1 MEQQNNNDYHN
12 AMVVVAFVRIMYVTV
27 LGVLTAWL
35 LSTKG
40 FDSGFWWG
48 LLSIVMIL
56 WTVSKAIE
64 TISFITLA
72 VTCKDD

>member
-1 MEQQNNNDYHN
+1 MEQQNNNDN
-12 AMVVVAFVRIMYVTV
+12 KAVAIVALARVVYVTILGSLTSWL
-27 LGVLTAWL
+27 LGV
-35 LSTKG
+35 KG
-40 FDSGFWWG
+40 FDHGFWRG
-48 LLSIVMIL
+48 ALSVIMIL

>member
-1 MEQQNNNDYHN
+1 MEQQNNKDYHK
-12 AMVVVAFVRIMYVTV
+12 AMVVVAFARIMYVTV

-35 LSTKG
+35 LGTKG

-64 TISFITLA
+64 TISFITIA

>member
-1 MEQQNNNDYHN
+1 MEQQNNNDYHKG
-12 AMVVVAFVRIMYVTV
+12 MVVVAFARIMYTVV
-27 LGVLTAWL
+27 LGTLTAWL
-35 LSTKG
+35 LSVKG

-48 LLSIVMIL
+48 LLSIIMIL

-64 TISFITLA
+64 TISFITIA

>member
-1 MEQQNNNDYHN
+1 MEQQNNNDYHK

-27 LGVLTAWL
+27 LGVLTSWL
-35 LSTKG
+35 LSVKG

-48 LLSIVMIL
+48 LLSIIMIL

-64 TISFITLA
+64 TVSFITIA

>member
-1 MEQQNNNDYHN
+1 MEQQNNNNYHK
-12 AMVVVAFVRIMYVTV
+12 AMVVVAFARIMYVTV
-27 LGVLTAWL
+27 LGVPTAWL
-35 LSTKG
+35 LGTKG

-64 TISFITLA
+64 TISFIAIA

>member
-1 MEQQNNNDYHN
+1 MEQQNNNDYHK
-12 AMVVVAFVRIMYVTV
+12 AMVVVVFVRIMYVTV

-35 LSTKG
+35 LSVKG

-48 LLSIVMIL
+48 LLSIIMIL

-64 TISFITLA
+64 TVSFIIIA

>member
-1 MEQQNNNDYHN
+1 MEQQNNNDYHK
-12 AMVVVAFVRIMYVTV
+12 AMVVVAFARIMYVTV

-35 LSTKG
+35 LSVKG

-56 WTVSKAIE
+56 WTVSKAVE
-64 TISFITLA
+64 TISFITIA

>member
-1 MEQQNNNDYHN
+1 MEQQNNNDN
-12 AMVVVAFVRIMYVTV
+12 VAIAIVAFARVAYTV
-27 LGVLTAWL
+27 ILGSLTGWL
-35 LSTKG
+35 LNVKG
-40 FDSGFWWG
+40 FDHGFWWG

>member
-1 MEQQNNNDYHN
+1 MEQQNNNDYHK

-64 TISFITLA
+64 TISFITLV

>member
-1 MEQQNNNDYHN
+1 MEQQNNNDYHK
-12 AMVVVAFVRIMYVTV
+12 AMVVVAFARIMYVAV
-27 LGVLTAWL
+27 LGALTSWL

-48 LLSIVMIL
+48 LLSVVMIL

-64 TISFITLA
+64 TVSFITIA

>member
-1 MEQQNNNDYHN
+1 MERQNNNDYHK
-12 AMVVVAFVRIMYVTV
+12 AMVVVAFARIMYAVV

-35 LSTKG
+35 LSMKG
-40 FDSGFWWG
+40 FNSGFWWG
-48 LLSIVMIL
+48 LLSIIMIL

-64 TISFITLA
+64 TISFITIA

>member
-1 MEQQNNNDYHN
+1 MEQQNNKDYHK
-12 AMVVVAFVRIMYVTV
+12 AMVVVAFARIMYVTV
-27 LGVLTAWL
+27 LGALTAWL
-35 LSTKG
+35 LGTKG

-64 TISFITLA
+64 TISFITIA

>member
-1 MEQQNNNDYHN
+1 MEQQNNNDYHK
-12 AMVVVAFVRIMYVTV
+12 AMVVVAFSRIMYVTV

-64 TISFITLA
+64 TISSITIA

>member
-1 MEQQNNNDYHN
+1 MEQQNNNDYHK
-12 AMVVVAFVRIMYVTV
+12 AMVVVAFARIMYVTV

-35 LSTKG
+35 LSVKG
-40 FDSGFWWG
+40 FDSGLWWG
-48 LLSIVMIL
+48 LLSIIMIL

-64 TISFITLA
+64 TVSFITIA

>member
-1 MEQQNNNDYHN
+1 MEQQNNNDYN
-12 AMVVVAFVRIMYVTV
+12 KAMVVVAFARIMYTVV
-27 LGVLTAWL
+27 LGTLTAWL
-35 LSTKG
+35 FSVKG

-48 LLSIVMIL
+48 LLSIIMIL

-64 TISFITLA
+64 TISFITIA

>member
-1 MEQQNNNDYHN
+1 MEQQNNNDYHK
-12 AMVVVAFVRIMYVTV
+12 AMVVVAFVRIVYVTV

>member
-1 MEQQNNNDYHN
+1 MEQQNNNDYHK

-64 TISFITLA
+64 TISFIILA

>member
-1 MEQQNNNDYHN
+1 MEQQNNNDYHK
-12 AMVVVAFVRIMYVTV
+12 AMVVVAFARIMYVTV

-40 FDSGFWWG
+40 FDSGFWWS
-48 LLSIVMIL
+48 LLSVIMIL

-64 TISFITLA
+64 TISFITIA

>member
-1 MEQQNNNDYHN
+1 MEQQNNNDYHK
-12 AMVVVAFVRIMYVTV
+12 AIVVVAFARIMYVAV

-35 LSTKG
+35 LGTKG

-64 TISFITLA
+64 TISFITIA

>member
-1 MEQQNNNDYHN
+1 MEQQNNNDYHK

-64 TISFITLA
+64 TISFITLT

>member
-1 MEQQNNNDYHN
+1 MEQQNNNDYHK
-12 AMVVVAFVRIMYVTV
+12 AMVVVAFARIMYVTV

-35 LSTKG
+35 LSVKG

-48 LLSIVMIL
+48 LLSVIMIL

-64 TISFITLA
+64 TISFITIA